1 MSEQLLT
8 TGLIDFC
15 RNWLRDHE
23 FGRFLICGGVNTLLT
38 YLIYVGLVMV
48 LPYPVAYT
56 ITTILGIFLSYVL
69 NALFV
74 FRRKLSLTAALQYP
88 VVYVVQYFLG
98 LALLYVLVEKAHL
111 SKFFA
116 PLLIVVAT
124 TPITFL
130 LSRFVIGRR
139 LTGDKGSP

>member
-1 MSEQLLT
+1 VAEQLLT

-15 RNWLRDHE
+15 RNWLRDHQ

-38 YLIYVGLVMV
+38 YLIYVGFVML

-56 ITTILGIFLSYVL
+56 ITTILGIFISYIL
-69 NALFV
+69 NARFV
-74 FRRKLSLTAALQYP
+74 FRRKLSLMAALRYP

-98 LALLYVLVEKAHL
+98 LALLYVLVEKAHV

-130 LSRFVIGRR
+130 LSRFVIGRG

>member
-1 MSEQLLT
+1 MGEQLLT

-15 RNWLRDHE
+15 RNWLRDHQ
-23 FGRFLICGGVNTLLT
+23 FGRFLISGGVNTLLT
-38 YLIYVGLVMV
+38 YLIYVGLVTV

-56 ITTILGIFLSYVL
+56 VTTILGIFLSYVL

-74 FRRKLSLTAALQYP
+74 FRRKLRLMAALQYP
-88 VVYVVQYFLG
+88 VVYIVQYFLG
-98 LALLYVLVEKAHL
+98 LALLYLLVEKVHL

-116 PLLIVVAT
+116 PLLIVAAT

-130 LSRFVIGRR
+130 LSRLVIARG
-139 LTGDKGSP
+139 LTGNKESL